1 MKISEAQ
8 ITDLVKTADLLDKEG
23 MFELANDVDKLLKM
37 AAEPEPEK
45 PEVEEAVDTSE
56 DVEELTPQ
64 VVPMENLL
72 KKFASKF
79 YKALLDTHTKF
90 TRLVNQK
97 ELGYIGDEKREVIR
111 MSFDTLLEA
120 IRTELQQ
127 AKIEARST
135 VEAKM
140 IDNKKMIKDVYKVFM
155 PVLTL
160 YDEFE
165 RFLGLNPEFAEKF
178 PRTKAAFMNLRNVLN
193 NIVKSIP
200 EEILD
205 VELVK

>member
-1 MKISEAQ
+1 MKLSELQ
-8 ITDLVKTADLLDKEG
+8 ITNLVKTADLLDRRG
-23 MFELANDVDKLLKM
+23 LFDLANDVDGLLKQ
-37 AAEPEPEK
+37 AADPEPEK
-45 PEVEEAVDTSE
+45 PEVEEAVDTDE
-56 DVEELTPQ
+56 IEEKPA
-64 VVPMENLL
+64 VPIDSLL
-72 KKFASKF
+72 KKFVGKF
-79 YKALLDTHTKF
+79 YKNLLDTHTKF

-120 IRTELQQ
+120 IRIELQQ
-127 AKIEARST
+127 AKIEGANT

-140 IDNKKMIKDVYKVFM
+140 IDNKKMIKDIYKVFV
-155 PVLTL
+155 PVLSL

-165 RFLGLNPEFAEKF
+165 RFLGSNPEFAEKF

-193 NIVKSIP
+193 NIIKSIP